1 MVKFGEKINS
11 KIKSLCYK
19 KPIKSWDVNV
29 DNIVIS
35 KLIETKTSS
44 KYLFGIKSD
53 KTIRSLVLI
62 MPKMN
67 GYVKIFKVKEADKNL
82 MSFQIDDEKLLGKY
96 KAIWTKFED
105 LENIDLNVLPI

>member
-11 KIKSLCYK
+11 KIKSSCYK

-62 MPKMN
+62 MPKTN

-105 LENIDLNVLPI
+105 LKNIDLNVLPI